1 MMKYYR
7 PLFKKI
13 YFKFLVKI
21 FGWNNGNLDVTEK
34 EFNSRKEA
42 LDYASNIHDEDIGIK
57 VYNPQEELI
66 HSHHT
71 KIKNK
76 DWDLYA

>member
-1 MMKYYR
+1 MKYYR
-7 PLFKKI
+7 PIFKKI
-13 YFKFLVKI
+13 YPKFLVKI
-21 FGWNNGNLDVTEK
+21 FGWNDGNLDVAEK

-42 LDYASNIHDEDIGIK
+42 LDYAAKIDHKDAGVK
-57 VYNPQEELI
+57 VYNPQKELI

-71 KIKNK
+71 KQKNK